1 MWFVT
6 RPLNM
11 VINRYVNLPYCIV
24 YSAVDTLWQRCI
36 QGLTKVL
43 LVYKW
48 LHLILQL
55 VDVFLW
61 KEQNFPWHLEITLFC
76 LLKWWGLVHWER
88 KFREMFSC
96 SLPAF
101 ISLAFSGHCG
111 EFLVYN
117 DVHMWLCWTGD
128 LLHELSNDGAK
139 DQFQYFVEKYILPVM
154 VSSAKVHSIIS
165 LNCTVILSF

>member
-1 MWFVT
+1 MYSRPDQGVACLQMAHSDFTACGCVFVEGT
-6 RPLNM
+6 KFSLTSWNYS
-11 VINRYVNLPYCIV
+11 VLFAKINDGFWSTEKDNL
-24 YSAVDTLWQRCI
+24 
-36 QGLTKVL
+36 
-43 LVYKW
+43 
-48 LHLILQL
+48 
-55 VDVFLW
+55 
-61 KEQNFPWHLEITLFC
+61 
-76 LLKWWGLVHWER
+76 
-88 KFREMFSC
+88 FSC

-117 DVHMWLCWTGD
+117 NVHMLLCWTGD